1 MARKDR
7 SNHLIEQ
14 FNENPQDPH
23 KNQKGLWKAV
33 KGLTTN
39 LHRNMLLRSD
49 EKRTWKICSYNREG
63 ADHCQL
69 PRVSSLEERFKRW
82 NAGCCA
88 NPIEQRG

>member
-7 SNHLIEQ
+7 RNHLIEQ
-14 FNENPQDPH
+14 FNENSQDP
-23 KNQKGLWKAV
+23 QQERTVEGSKGLKEEIYTAIC
-33 KGLTTN
+33 
-39 LHRNMLLRSD
+39 SD
-49 EKRTWKICSYNREG
+49 EKRTWKTCAYNREG

-88 NPIEQRG
+88 NPIE